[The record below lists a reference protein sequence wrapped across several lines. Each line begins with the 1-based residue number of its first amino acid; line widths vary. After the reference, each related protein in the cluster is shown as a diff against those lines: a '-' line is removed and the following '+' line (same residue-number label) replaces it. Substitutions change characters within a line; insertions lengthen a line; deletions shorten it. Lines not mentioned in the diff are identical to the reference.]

1 MTKAIQITLILTLLL
16 SFNLHSQCPV
26 NNNNIYS
33 FTYSGN
39 SYEIVKENLKW
50 TDAAACAVLRGGY
63 LTEINSQQEQDTI
76 FMHVNNASI
85 IANNTVA
92 PDGGGASYLWIGG
105 NDITV
110 EGNWVWDGNNDMT
123 STQFW
128 QGTSSGVPIGGLYN
142 NWGNEPD
149 DFNGQDALGLAYTNW
164 PLGVAG
170 QWNDVD
176 TGNTL
181 YYIIEHTGLIT
192 NIENNELLKEVTIYP
207 NPTQNLITIDFGANQ
222 IKNTTIEVMDL
233 LGKVIYQQNIISIKT
248 IINLNNYNQGLYL
261 IKVSNDEGNKTYKVI
276 KE

>member
-1 MTKAIQITLILTLLL
+1 M
-16 SFNLHSQCPV
+16 
-26 NNNNIYS
+26 
-33 FTYSGN
+33 
-39 SYEIVKENLKW
+39 
-50 TDAAACAVLRGGY
+50 RGGY